1 MSIETIMYMTHNEFV
16 DFIKES
22 HSHNSHE
29 LKDYLKTTFNIQTDF
44 CVSIE
49 EDDEVFY
56 NVIQFEK
63 ELKDD
68 KTT

>member
-1 MSIETIMYMTHNEFV
+1 MRIETIMYMTHNEFI

-22 HSHNSHE
+22 HSHDKYE

-44 CVSIE
+44 CVKIE
-49 EDDEVFY
+49 EDDEICY
-56 NVIQFEK
+56 NVIGFEK